1 MMLRQA
7 TSLFLFLLISKS
19 LLAEESLD
27 PEFLEWLAQISEVEE
42 LGVDV
47 DALLENQELQSQNQ
61 SREGEKK

>member
-7 TSLFLFLLISKS
+7 TSLFLILLISKS
-19 LLAEESLD
+19 LLAEELLD

-47 DALLENQELQSQNQ
+47 DALLENQQLQSQNQ